1 MILARIL
8 STPAQGLRALTAEV
22 TRATGCSWATARA
35 QIAEASGVGLSGL
48 AEVERGAVLTLDDL
62 THLRAAG
69 GLVQRFDTGSIGYR
83 AGGEFVESVER
94 AVEGGS
100 SAPRY
105 RFVMSSATPDR
116 AQDIVEQDWDLSG
129 FNANP
134 IAPLN
139 HASWQLPIGRWH
151 DVSVVGGRLQ
161 GDFAPYVPRDLG
173 AYDGEAVTVADMLSQ
188 GILRAVSVGFLPRRA
203 FSRASL
209 DQSDPRYSPRGYVFA
224 ANELLECSI
233 VTVPMNAEAT
243 MSAAPKRSDECEP
256 ETEIEPLQGSKGFK
270 WGRRP

>member
-1 MILARIL
+1 MFFARIL
-8 STPAQGLRALTAEV
+8 STPASGLRALTAEV
-22 TRATGCSWATARA
+22 VRAAGCTWATARA
-35 QIAEASGVGLSGL
+35 QIADASGVSLSGL
-48 AEVERGAVLTLDDL
+48 AEVERGAVVTAGDL
-62 THLRAAG
+62 AHFRSAAA
-69 GLVQRFDTGSIGYR
+69 LVQRFDAGAIGYR
-83 AGGEFVESVER
+83 AGGEITGHVER
-94 AVEGGS
+94 AEGGS
-100 SAPRY
+100 STPTRY

-129 FNANP
+129 FNRNP

-139 HASWQLPIGRWH
+139 HASWSLPVGRWH

-161 GDFAPYVPRDLG
+161 GDFAPYVPRDTS
-173 AYDGEAVTVADMLSQ
+173 AYDGDAVTVADMLSQ
-188 GILRAVSVGFLPRRA
+188 DILRAVSVGFLPRRA

-209 DQSDPRYSPRGYVFA
+209 DQTDPRYNPRGYVFA

-243 MSAAPKRSDECEP
+243 MGLTPAKDGGCEP
-256 ETEIEPLQGSKGFK
+256 ETEIEPMQGSKSFK